1 MVIFVKKL
9 FKKIF
14 YLFSFSLLFLSLSSC
29 FNPINSLKEYNVTFN
44 LNDDEKNIKT
54 VTVSGGKTV
63 SLIEDPLKEN
73 YRFVGWYTDSSF
85 INKYDFS
92 NSVNSDLSLY
102 AKYEL
107 DAVSITNKISTDL
120 IKGVVKIYNR
130 CYNTNFFGVEKD
142 YMLGQ
147 GSGFCF
153 YEDNDNY
160 YFLTNCHVAVKNKN
174 FDKQKYS
181 IEDYQGNSYDAYLY
195 KNPQTNI
202 SAISADYDLACMY
215 IKASSTN
222 IKSLSMT
229 NKNPSKDDDVI
240 SIGSPKGQSNTITY
254 GKVLKYDYVSLSGA
268 EEYESNVKFK
278 SLYHNAYINHGSSGG
293 PLLNS
298 KLKVCGVNF
307 AGSEEG
313 TYSASIPIS
322 NVNEFLNKF
331 VYEQK

>member
-1 MVIFVKKL
+1 MFFLNRL
-9 FKKIF
+9 FKKVFFIF
-14 YLFSFSLLFLSLSSC
+14 IFSIFFLSLASC
-29 FNPINSLKEYNVTFN
+29 YNPINSFKEYNVTFN
-44 LNDDEKNIKT
+44 LNDDEQNVKT
-54 VTVSGGKTV
+54 VTVFGGKTV
-63 SLIEDPLKEN
+63 SQIEDPIKEN
-73 YRFVGWYTDSSF
+73 YKFIGWYTDSSF
-85 INKYDFS
+85 NNKYDFS
-92 NSVNSDLSLY
+92 NSINHDLTLY

-107 DAVSITNKISTDL
+107 DAVSVTNKISTDL
-120 IKGVVKIYNR
+120 IKGVVKVYNR

-142 YMLGQ
+142 YMLSQ

-153 YEDNDNY
+153 YDDSGTY
-160 YFLTNCHVAVKNKN
+160 YFLTNCHVAVKNKS

-215 IKASSTN
+215 IKTSSTN
-222 IKSLSMT
+222 IKSLVMS
-229 NKNPSKDDDVI
+229 NENPISNDDVI
-240 SIGSPKGQSNTITY
+240 SIGSPNGQSNTITY
-254 GKVLKYDYVSLSGA
+254 GKVLRYDYVNVNS

-278 SLYHNAYINHGSSGG
+278 SIYHNAYIDHGSSGG

-307 AGSEEG
+307 AGSEDG
-313 TYSASIPIS
+313 SNSVSIPIS

-331 VYEQK
+331 VYQQK